1 MKDVVIG
8 IVNKNGKILMIK
20 RAKKEGNLLWAFP
33 GGKVEDGETK
43 EQACIREVHE
53 ETGIIVTTKQVL
65 GERIQ
70 PDTNRKITYFLCD
83 YVSGQIKLSNENEII
98 EMETKVNYFLLFYV
112 YEKNQIMILN
122 EIIHLI
128 EN

>member
-53 ETGIIVTTKQVL
+53 ETGIIVTTIQVL
-65 GERIQ
+65 GERIH

-98 EMETKVNYFLLFYV
+98 EIAY
-112 YEKNQIMILN
+112 KNQQEFNRDIKTDIYPPVK
-122 EIIHLI
+122 EYIKKQIK
-128 EN
+128 

>member
-65 GERIQ
+65 GERIH

-98 EMETKVNYFLLFYV
+98 EIAY
-112 YEKNQIMILN
+112 KNQQEFNRDIKTDIYPPVK
-122 EIIHLI
+122 EYIKKQIK
-128 EN
+128 